1 MESMLVEQQY
11 MRPPMRPF
19 ELEMASSSLTLEEK
33 AILQARMQLLGF
45 RSPFPSPP
53 GMSHSMSQHL
63 QNQMNHLNSM
73 NMSVGSGFPPFGPG
87 GPGTNPSSAQS
98 SRMSDVAN
106 ALNLNGSL
114 SQLYAMAAASSNNS
128 GHTSS
133 HHLNSRGGPSN
144 SGGGGASS
152 PNNPSSSGPQ
162 GPHSPQVP
170 LPIQLWTQWASLH
183 GLAPTLL
190 AHHAQLAAAMAAA
203 SSNQPPPPQ
212 QPTSSNQHHPYQTT
226 SPISNPM
233 SNGSANGSRSGS
245 PPGNNVSNSSND
257 SPPSL
262 RLPRPFY
269 PGNSPSIGPTTT
281 TPLSGIHR
289 FSPYNIPMN
298 NLSSRSNHGYPSGG
312 NNKSPSP
319 LGSPDSARDEV
330 IS

>member
-53 GMSHSMSQHL
+53 GMSHNMNQHL

-73 NMSVGSGFPPFGPG
+73 NMGVGGGFAPFGGPG
-87 GPGTNPSSAQS
+87 GSPSSQQS
-98 SRMSDVAN
+98 SRMSEVAAAAN
-106 ALNLNGSL
+106 AFNLNGSL
-114 SQLYAMAAASSNNS
+114 SQLYAMAAASSNS
-128 GHTSS
+128 GGHTSS
-133 HHLNSRGGPSN
+133 HHLNSRGQGGGGPGN
-144 SGGGGASS
+144 SGGGGSS
-152 PNNPSSSGPQ
+152 PTGAHSS
-162 GPHSPQVP
+162 QVP

-183 GLAPTLL
+183 GLGPTIL

-203 SSNQPPPPQ
+203 SSSNQPPA
-212 QPTSSNQHHPYQTT
+212 SVASNQQHHQYATT

-245 PPGNNVSNSSND
+245 PPGNNVSCND

-269 PGNSPSIGPTTT
+269 PGNSPSIGPTSN
-281 TPLSGIHR
+281 PLGGMHR
-289 FSPYNIPMN
+289 FSPYTIPMN
-298 NLSSRSNHGYPSGG
+298 NLSSRSNHGFGSGG